1 LQIKFTTSGIKSYKK
16 QNSTLVDKGCFRK
29 KSKSMN
35 LLSIDEL
42 TALAEKPEGACVSI
56 FMPTYRM
63 STETLQNPIRFKN
76 LMQQAEEK
84 LVTGGLRGQA
94 ARDLLEPAR
103 KLDDYQFWQHQS
115 DGVAIFI
122 STNVFRYYCLPLN
135 LEELV
140 VVSDRFHLKPL
151 LPLFT
156 GDGSFYIL
164 ALSQNQVRLLQGTRY
179 SVSEVE
185 LEDVPQSIAE
195 ALKYDDPEK
204 QFQFHTGTPQVGGD
218 RPGMFHGQGAGNDE
232 QKDRLLRYFRKV
244 NEGLQKLLKNQQT
257 PLVLAG
263 VDYLLPIYK
272 QANTYPHLLEEGITG
287 NPDELKAEDLHSP
300 AWEIMQ
306 PYFEKSQQDVVNRYQ
321 ELVGTGQTANTIQE
335 VVPAAYYQRI
345 ESLFVPVGVQQ
356 WGLFNPGNSQIQLHQ
371 NHEPGDDDLMDLA
384 AIHTLLNG
392 GTVYAVEP
400 ENVPNEAPLAAV
412 FRY

>member
-1 LQIKFTTSGIKSYKK
+1 
-16 QNSTLVDKGCFRK
+16 
-29 KSKSMN
+29 MN

-42 TALAEKPEGACVSI
+42 TTLIEKPEGVCVSI
-56 FMPTYRM
+56 FMPTHRM

-76 LMQQAEEK
+76 LMQQAEEQ

-94 ARDLLEPAR
+94 ARDLLEPPR

-115 DGVAIFI
+115 DGLAIFI

-135 LEELV
+135 FEELV
-140 VVSDRFHLKPL
+140 VVTDRFHVKPL
-151 LPLFT
+151 LPLLT
-156 GDGSFYIL
+156 SDGKFYIL
-164 ALSQNQVRLLQGTRY
+164 ALSQNEVRLLQGTRY
-179 SVSEVE
+179 SVSEVD
-185 LEDVPQSIAE
+185 LADVPQSIAE

-204 QFQFHTGTPQVGGD
+204 QLQFHTGTPQVGSD
-218 RPGMFHGQGAGNDE
+218 RTGMFHGQGAGNDE

-244 NEGLQKLLKNQQT
+244 DRGLQELLKNQRS

-272 QANTYPHLLEEGITG
+272 EANTYPCLMDEGITG
-287 NPDELKAEDLHSP
+287 NPKELKAEQLHSS
-300 AWEIMQ
+300 AWEIVQ
-306 PYFEKSQQDVVNRYQ
+306 PHFEQAQQDVINRYQ
-321 ELVGTGQTANTIQE
+321 ELAGTGQTANTIRD
-335 VVPAAYYQRI
+335 VVSAAYYQRV

-356 WGLFNPGNSQIQLHQ
+356 WGLFNPSSSEVQLHQ
-371 NHEPGDDDLMDLA
+371 EHEPGDEDLMDFA
-384 AIHTLLNG
+384 AIQTILNG

-400 ENVPNEAPLAAV
+400 EKVPGDERLAAI

>member
-1 LQIKFTTSGIKSYKK
+1 
-16 QNSTLVDKGCFRK
+16 
-29 KSKSMN
+29 MN

-42 TALAEKPEGACVSI
+42 KSLTEKPEGACVSI

-76 LMQQAEEK
+76 LMQQAEEQ

-115 DGVAIFI
+115 DGLAIFI

-135 LEELV
+135 FEELV
-140 VVSDRFHLKPL
+140 VVTDRFHVKPL
-151 LPLFT
+151 LPLLT
-156 GDGSFYIL
+156 SDGKFYIL
-164 ALSQNQVRLLQGTRY
+164 ALSQNEVRLLQGTRY
-179 SVSEVE
+179 SVSEVD
-185 LEDVPQSIAE
+185 LADVPQSIAE

-204 QFQFHTGTPQVGGD
+204 QFQFHTGTQQVGGD
-218 RPGMFHGQGAGNDE
+218 RAGMFHGQGAGNDE

-244 NEGLQKLLKNQQT
+244 DRGLQELLKNQRS

-272 QANTYPHLLEEGITG
+272 EANTYPCLMDEGITG
-287 NPDELKAEDLHSP
+287 NPEELKAEQLHSS
-300 AWEIMQ
+300 AWEIVQ
-306 PYFEKSQQDVVNRYQ
+306 PHFEQAQQDVVNRYQ
-321 ELVGTGQTANTIQE
+321 ELAGTGQTANTIQD
-335 VVPAAYYQRI
+335 VVSAAYYQRV

-356 WGLFNPGNSQIQLHQ
+356 WGLFNPSNSEVQLHQ
-371 NHEPGDDDLMDLA
+371 EHEPGDEDLMDFA
-384 AIHTLLNG
+384 AIQTILNG

-400 ENVPNEAPLAAV
+400 EKVPGDERLAAI